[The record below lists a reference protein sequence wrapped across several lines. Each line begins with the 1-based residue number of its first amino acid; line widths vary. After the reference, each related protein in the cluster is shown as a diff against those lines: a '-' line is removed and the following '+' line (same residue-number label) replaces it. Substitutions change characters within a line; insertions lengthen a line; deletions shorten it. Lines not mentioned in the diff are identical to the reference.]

1 MFSFF
6 RVSPRAILGLLLGL
20 ALGSST
26 LHAQLDPKLQTPGPT
41 FLDLYQASQSLVQK
55 PEVVTVFDFSGSM
68 SAVMF
73 HPDYKYPT
81 NADVDDSGGG
91 AGMVFTLR
99 TGNGT
104 NTTASKDKYGTIMAS
119 GRFDVIVSLTAGLTL
134 TNGILIRPDGSKL
147 EYATGGDTAINTNYT
162 ASVPA
167 LPGESVAPKACD
179 VRNWIRS
186 ASHAR
191 FTSGGKTYD
200 LPLCWTILDHP
211 SVQPNLATGENRK
224 MYMTYPLKMTIVN
237 PATGTEIEM
246 DSSYRV
252 AAQGA
257 TSPRPPAR
265 PPFLPA

>member
-68 SAVMF
+68 ASTMYQKDFVYPVNNDTTDSAS
-73 HPDYKYPT
+73 D
-81 NADVDDSGGG
+81 

-104 NTTASKDKYGTIMAS
+104 NTTASKDKYGTIMAA
-119 GRFDVIVSLTAGLTL
+119 GRFEVIVSLTSGLTL

-147 EYATGGDTAINTNYT
+147 EYATAGDTAINTNYV
-162 ASVPA
+162 ASAPA
-167 LPGESVAPKACD
+167 LGGETAVPKACD
-179 VRNWIRS
+179 VRN
-186 ASHAR
+186 
-191 FTSGGKTYD
+191 
-200 LPLCWTILDHP
+200 
-211 SVQPNLATGENRK
+211 
-224 MYMTYPLKMTIVN
+224 
-237 PATGTEIEM
+237 
-246 DSSYRV
+246 
-252 AAQGA
+252 
-257 TSPRPPAR
+257 
-265 PPFLPA
+265 